1 LLYVEDQEL
10 NLRLVERI
18 LANRPGY
25 QLISAVRGGE
35 ALDLARAH
43 RPDIILLDINLPDMS
58 GDEILRQLKADHDLM
73 KIPVIIVSA
82 DAMGDRI
89 ESLLKMGATGYLT
102 KPYRLQE
109 FFSVIESVFQSP

>member
-1 LLYVEDQEL
+1 
-10 NLRLVERI
+10 
-18 LANRPGY
+18 
-25 QLISAVRGGE
+25 
-35 ALDLARAH
+35 
-43 RPDIILLDINLPDMS
+43 MS